1 MAEKYGY
8 GAGAG
13 AFGGSGN
20 TYGVASIAP
29 SSAKKA
35 AEDAIKKK
43 KENLEK
49 KDPTFSAFQQKQQEL
64 LELKKQASLENK
76 AERGEIERLRNETL
90 DALRAQQAE
99 ALAGATAGTQLG
111 GGARLA
117 MGAQAAQSGALA
129 QSSINQQFLSQQQ
142 AARDRALKSQTE
154 FLEFGAKLDMEKT
167 KKAQDYSTAL
177 SALAAQSRGFFGF
190 NEDEFQAKVAEMIAN
205 EPDPEVR
212 KKIQETANRLE
223 KDTHGTL
230 GGFLGLG

>member
-1 MAEKYGY
+1 MADKSSPYSNKEIT
-8 GAGAG
+8 
-13 AFGGSGN
+13 GG
-20 TYGVASIAP
+20 T
-29 SSAKKA
+29 SSASMGNVVAAKEKKV
-35 AEDAIKKK
+35 KT
-43 KENLEK
+43 

-76 AERGEIERLRNETL
+76 AERGEIERLRGETL

-99 ALAGATAGTQLG
+99 ALAGATAGIQLG

-117 MGAQAAQSGALA
+117 MGSQAAQSGAMA

-177 SALAAQSRGFFGF
+177 SALASQSRGFFGF
-190 NEDEFQAKVAEMIAN
+190 NEDEFQAKVADMIAN

-212 KKIQETANRLE
+212 KKIQETADRLE
-223 KDTHGTL
+223 RDTHGTL
-230 GGFLGLG
+230 GGFLGMG

>member
-1 MAEKYGY
+1 MSVKIPKYGGQSTKQIK
-8 GAGAG
+8 GAQ
-13 AFGGSGN
+13 
-20 TYGVASIAP
+20 
-29 SSAKKA
+29 A
-35 AEDAIKKK
+35 AHKK
-43 KENLEK
+43 KEAA
-49 KDPTFSAFQQKQQEL
+49 KDKAAMETRSPGFESFQQRQQEL

-117 MGAQAAQSGALA
+117 MGTQAAQSGAMA
-129 QSSINQQFLSQQQ
+129 QSSINQQFLAQQQ

-154 FLEFGAKLDMEKT
+154 FLEFGAKLDMEKV
-167 KKAQDYSTAL
+167 KKSQDYTSAL
-177 SALAAQSRGFFGF
+177 SALASNSRGFFGF
-190 NEDEFQAKVAEMIAN
+190 NEDEFRAKVSEMMAN

-212 KKIQETANRLE
+212 ARMQATADRLAQ
-223 KDTHGTL
+223 DTHGTL